1 MQSNSSLQNRWP
13 RSYYMCFE
21 LQMVVVGKNNDF
33 YRVFVKSILTTKCI
47 LYFSLSNLI
56 FFGNHN
62 SLLDNVLVLYSNVTY
77 NSTKQSKHQPVVS
90 IQIKQPVWFCIM
102 CINSSLVKLDRL
114 KGSVDRWQ
122 PLWLKLFL
130 FWKLQNLCLLALFVC
145 KE

>member
-33 YRVFVKSILTTKCI
+33 YRVFVQNNLTKKCI

-56 FFGNHN
+56 RLTRCWTICLYHTTM
-62 SLLDNVLVLYSNVTY
+62 SLFK
-77 NSTKQSKHQPVVS
+77 STKESKHQPVVR

>member
-33 YRVFVKSILTTKCI
+33 YRVFVQNNLTKKCI
-47 LYFSLSNLI
+47 LYF
-56 FFGNHN
+56 HY
-62 SLLDNVLVLYSNVTY
+62 SLLDNMLVSYNNVTFK
-77 NSTKQSKHQPVVS
+77 STKESKHQPVVR

>member
-13 RSYYMCFE
+13 RSYYMCLE

-33 YRVFVKSILTTKCI
+33 YRIFVQNNITKKCL

-56 FFGNHN
+56 
-62 SLLDNVLVLYSNVTY
+62 SYPMLDNMFVLYNNGTY
-77 NSTKQSKHQPVVS
+77 KFTKQSKHQPVVN

>member
-1 MQSNSSLQNRWP
+1 MQSNSSLRNRWP

-33 YRVFVKSILTTKCI
+33 YWVFVQNNLTKKCL

-56 FFGNHN
+56 LFGNHN
-62 SLLDNVLVLYSNVTY
+62 VTY
-77 NSTKQSKHQPVVS
+77 KSMKQSKHQPVVTL
-90 IQIKQPVWFCIM
+90 QIKQPVWFCIM